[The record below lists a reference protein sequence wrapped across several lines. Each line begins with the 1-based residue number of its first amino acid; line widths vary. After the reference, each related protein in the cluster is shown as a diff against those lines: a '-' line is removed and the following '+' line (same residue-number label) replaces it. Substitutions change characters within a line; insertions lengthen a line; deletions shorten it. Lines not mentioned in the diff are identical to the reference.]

1 MFLLS
6 DQKFIVFNVLAFSP
20 RLRCLGDSKRC
31 LREGWLTDKLLSA
44 ERESPVGV
52 SPADRSVPDYA
63 KQRAEGYRIS
73 RSGLTGHDAARKRG

>member
-44 ERESPVGV
+44 ERESPVW
-52 SPADRSVPDYA
+52 SFT
-63 KQRAEGYRIS
+63 S
-73 RSGLTGHDAARKRG
+73 RP